1 MTPELVIVGAGPAGV
16 SAALWAQTLGLRAA
30 ILESGAEAG
39 GQLHHVHFRPAELP
53 GLGEGD
59 GPTIAAAM
67 TRQLADAGFDV
78 RYDTAAV
85 ALEPVD
91 NGGLPAVRDATG
103 ARIAG
108 EALLIACGVRRR
120 RLGVPGERELEGR
133 GVSYSATRDRARFA
147 GKRVAVVG
155 GGDGAYENALLLAGV
170 ECDVVLAMRGAPRAR
185 REFQERVGAERRIE
199 VREGARVTAILGDNA
214 VRAVRL
220 ESAAGAE
227 DVAVTGVIVKI
238 GAMPNTEWCLDALTH
253 DDQGYLLADENGRTS
268 RERVW
273 AAGDVTRPVLPSIS
287 IAIGSA
293 AQAIADIRRALRG
306 E

>member
-1 MTPELVIVGAGPAGV
+1 MTPDLVIVGAGPAGV
-16 SAALWAQTLGLRAA
+16 SAALWAQTLGLGAV

-39 GQLHHVHFRPAELP
+39 GQLHHVHFHPSELP
-53 GLGEGD
+53 GLGAGD

-67 TRQLADAGFDV
+67 TRQLSDAGFDV

-85 ALEPVD
+85 ALEPAD
-91 NGGLPAVRDATG
+91 GRGRPAVRDATG
-103 ARIAG
+103 TRIEG
-108 EALLIACGVRRR
+108 QTMLVTCGVRRR

-155 GGDGAYENALLLAGV
+155 GGDGAFENALLLAGV
-170 ECDVVLAMRGAPRAR
+170 ECDVVLAVRGAPRAR
-185 REFQERVGAERRIE
+185 REFRERVGAERHIE
-199 VREGARVTAILGDNA
+199 VLEGVRVAAILGDDA

-220 ESAAGAE
+220 EGADGAE

-238 GAMPNTEWCLDALTH
+238 GAVPNTEWCLDALAH
-253 DDQGYLLADENGRTS
+253 DDQGYLLVDEHGRTS

-293 AQAIADIRRALRG
+293 AQAVADIRRTLRG